1 MGLAAS
7 LSKVHL
13 SSIKQLPSR
22 VTVDTENYRLQLR
35 REGHGD
41 WAAAGSGIC
50 ICVNSCECSFDHI
63 FVAANNYWLHLKH
76 GGHRDWQLGLKG
88 RVKEEQ
94 IINEEQASDSDCLNS
109 HSI

>member
-41 WAAAGSGIC
+41 WAAAG
-50 ICVNSCECSFDHI
+50 
-63 FVAANNYWLHLKH
+63 
-76 GGHRDWQLGLKG
+76 
-88 RVKEEQ
+88 
-94 IINEEQASDSDCLNS
+94 QASVSV
-109 HSI
+109 

>member
-50 ICVNSCECSFDHI
+50 ICVNSCECSFDQI
-63 FVAANNYWLHLKH
+63 FVATI
-76 GGHRDWQLGLKG
+76 G
-88 RVKEEQ
+88 
-94 IINEEQASDSDCLNS
+94 
-109 HSI
+109 SISNMEDTGIGSWG